1 MPIIPQLEIAQ
12 FDKRV
17 IGMENENTIFT
28 TETSSTELDIA
39 SRINALHEK
48 AEALSKLAKDKAQE
62 AIKVAIECG
71 KLLVE
76 QKSKMNHGDWL
87 PWVENNCDFSQRT
100 SYRYIKLFESVAK
113 LSTQDSNLPPVANF
127 ETAGNEDSSTSNEEP
142 SKNDADNFIEKLPAK
157 TLKDAYIATGIL
169 PPRKEPELKEEKA
182 PESYAIEHVKYIDGF
197 VKWYQG
203 FKEKFPLEDMSA
215 TTVDM
220 LLLDLSAIVRI
231 YQELSQLKRDK
242 FSEN

>member
-1 MPIIPQLEIAQ
+1 MSIIPKVEIAQ

-17 IGMENENTIFT
+17 IGMENENTISA

-71 KLLVE
+71 RLLVE
-76 QKSKMNHGDWL
+76 QKKSVPYGDWIS
-87 PWVENNCDFSQRT
+87 WVESNCSFTRMT
-100 SYRYIKLFESVAK
+100 AHRYIKLYSAIQNAPETKPVVTPVLQVNENTESVI
-113 LSTQDSNLPPVANF
+113 SDETQTN
-127 ETAGNEDSSTSNEEP
+127 
-142 SKNDADNFIEKLPAK
+142 NFIEKLPAK

-169 PPRKEPELKEEKA
+169 PPRKESELKEEKV
-182 PESYAIEHVKYIDGF
+182 PESYTIEHVKYIDGF

>member
-1 MPIIPQLEIAQ
+1 MSILPQLEIAQ

-17 IGMENENTIFT
+17 IGMENENTIST

-71 KLLVE
+71 RLLVE
-76 QKSKMNHGDWL
+76 QKKSVPYGDWIS
-87 PWVENNCDFSQRT
+87 WVESNCSFTRMT
-100 SYRYIKLFESVAK
+100 AHRYIKLYSAIQNAPETKPVVTPVLQVNENTESVI
-113 LSTQDSNLPPVANF
+113 SDETQTN
-127 ETAGNEDSSTSNEEP
+127 
-142 SKNDADNFIEKLPAK
+142 NFIEKLPAK

-182 PESYAIEHVKYIDGF
+182 PESYTIEHVKYIDGF

>member
-1 MPIIPQLEIAQ
+1 MPILPQLAIAQ

-17 IGMENENTIFT
+17 IGMENENTIST

-48 AEALSKLAKDKAQE
+48 AEVLSKLAKDKAQE
-62 AIKVAIECG
+62 AIKVAIESG
-71 KLLVE
+71 RLLVE
-76 QKSKMNHGDWL
+76 QKSKMNHGDWIS
-87 PWVENNCDFSQRT
+87 WIKKNCIFSRT
-100 SYRYIKLFESVAK
+100 TAFRYMKLCDSICQNTNSEPQAEDSNVSPVTH
-113 LSTQDSNLPPVANF
+113 LEDTSTQFLD
-127 ETAGNEDSSTSNEEP
+127 
-142 SKNDADNFIEKLPAK
+142 KLPAK

-169 PPRKEPELKEEKA
+169 PPRKEPEFKEEKA

-203 FKEKFPLEDMSA
+203 FKEKFPLEDMST